1 MKSKG
6 GKLVTCK
13 DGGEVSA
20 NTTKKMSLL
29 RMVEDGMINFMFVD
43 FALRVMDKQKLP
55 LVILELLLQLKI

>member
-1 MKSKG
+1 MESKG

-29 RMVEDGMINFMFVD
+29 RMVEGGMINFMFGD
-43 FALRVMDKQKLP
+43 FALRVMHKQTQP
-55 LVILELLLQLKI
+55 LGILELLLQLKI